1 MENDIVKKEFKEM
14 KNGLSKT
21 GKCPDEADLA
31 RFTEGIMDEK
41 ESEGIEEHLVYC
53 SKCCDYVVS
62 LNKVLQ
68 FQAEEELPEVPA
80 WQVRRVSAL
89 VEDKK
94 KRIRK
99 KGTTTILEDID
110 RSIRE
115 FFSFDWMAQP
125 IPVAVRSGAL
135 AFLLVVV
142 ISTSFFYYRTPSLG
156 LHMEVMG
163 KSGAVSAMRG
173 TPKIIKEGD
182 TLFSNDYCRI
192 NFQLEQ
198 DAYAYVIYHDSS
210 GKLHQ
215 LYPDPALAIPQKTK
229 ANTKYILPKEEE
241 NWFKLDENAGTETV
255 FMLASKKPISGLKE
269 TFDIVQDSRKE
280 EILEVFKDKAPVVQ
294 VLSFKHQ

>member
-1 MENDIVKKEFKEM
+1 MEDELIKKAFKEM
-14 KNGLSKT
+14 KKEMAKP

-62 LNKVLQ
+62 LNKVVQ
-68 FQAEEELPEVPA
+68 FQAEEDLPEVPA

-99 KGTTTILEDID
+99 KGTTTILEDIAQ
-110 RSIRE
+110 SIRE
-115 FFSFDWMAQP
+115 FFSFDWMTQP

-135 AFLLVVV
+135 AFLVVVV
-142 ISTSFFYYRTPSLG
+142 ISTTFFYYRTPSLG

-163 KSGAVSAMRG
+163 KPGAISAMRG
-173 TPKIIKEGD
+173 KPKIIKEGD

-198 DAYAYVIYHDSS
+198 DAYTYVIYHDST
-210 GKLHQ
+210 GNLHQ
-215 LYPDPALAIPQKTK
+215 LYPDPALAAPQKIK
-229 ANTKYILPKEEE
+229 ANTKYTIPKEEE
-241 NWFKLDENAGTETV
+241 NWFKLDDNTGTETV
-255 FMLASKKPISGLKE
+255 FVLASKKPINGLQE
-269 TFDIVQDSRKE
+269 TFDIVQGSSKE
-280 EILEVFKDKAPVVQ
+280 EILEVFKDRAAVVK